1 MWEKMNL
8 FLGFSWISSPA
19 CTELEMVMMNWL
31 GKMLQLPEV
40 IYLKNVKHNMWAIA
54 VFYYYFRPSCSAPR
68 AMGAASSRVR
78 PRRQP

>member
-31 GKMLQLPEV
+31 GQMLQLPEV
-40 IYLKNVKHNMWAIA
+40 IYFFKKFKHNMWAR
-54 VFYYYFRPSCSAPR
+54 VFVFFL
-68 AMGAASSRVR
+68 
-78 PRRQP
+78 